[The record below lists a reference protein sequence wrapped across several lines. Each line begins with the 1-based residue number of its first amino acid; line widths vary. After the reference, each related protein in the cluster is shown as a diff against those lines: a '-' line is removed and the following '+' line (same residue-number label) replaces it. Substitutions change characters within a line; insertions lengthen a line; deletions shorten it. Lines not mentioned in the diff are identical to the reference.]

1 MRAKIVCLLILT
13 ATALVADVKLAPP
26 FASHMVLQRDAKLP
40 IWGTADPREKITVR
54 FAGQKR
60 TTRTGDDGRWRVE
73 LSPVSASS
81 KPREFVV
88 TGSRKSPP
96 LTLEDVLV
104 GEVWICG
111 GQSNMERQLGPRPPQ
126 KPIVG
131 WKEEV
136 AAARYPQIR
145 QLYVSQRLAMTPQ
158 ATAEATWTVCSPETA
173 ADFTAVGY
181 FFARDLFN
189 QLEVPIGIIHSSWGG
204 TPVEAWGSAAALKAF
219 PEFDESIHA
228 LAETARDPAAA
239 RKSYDE
245 RLAKWYDAMDPAQH
259 AQRWRDAAFDDQ
271 DWESMKLP
279 GAWEEAGHPGWDG
292 VAWFRRD
299 FDLPA
304 TWKGG
309 DIELRLSAVDD
320 ADTTWVNGHQV
331 GGLTGWNTPRVYR
344 VSGSMLKPSGN
355 VIAVRVLD
363 TGGNGGIWDASLPLQ
378 IVATDGSFAG
388 VSLAGAW
395 RCHFETPLDSAHRP
409 PLDVSQS
416 PGNPTVLYNGM
427 IAPLVPYAIRGVI
440 FYQGEA
446 NADRA
451 LQYRTLFPAMI
462 ADWRRQWQ
470 EGDFPFLFVQI
481 APFREMPPEIREAQL
496 IAWQS
501 TKNTAMV
508 VTIDCGDAADIHPAN
523 KKPVGGRLALAARA
537 LAYQEPVEF
546 SGPVFASSEFK
557 QGRVELHFTH
567 LGSGLVEKDGALTGF
582 TAAGPDG
589 VFHPAKARIAGET
602 VLVTSSEV
610 PRPTSVRYAWENV
623 ASGNLFNR
631 EGLPAS
637 PFRTDV
643 PR

>member
-1 MRAKIVCLLILT
+1 
-13 ATALVADVKLAPP
+13 
-26 FASHMVLQRDAKLP
+26 
-40 IWGTADPREKITVR
+40 
-54 FAGQKR
+54 
-60 TTRTGDDGRWRVE
+60 
-73 LSPVSASS
+73 
-81 KPREFVV
+81 
-88 TGSRKSPP
+88 
-96 LTLEDVLV
+96 
-104 GEVWICG
+104 
-111 GQSNMERQLGPRPPQ
+111 
-126 KPIVG
+126 
-131 WKEEV
+131 
-136 AAARYPQIR
+136 
-145 QLYVSQRLAMTPQ
+145 
-158 ATAEATWTVCSPETA
+158 
-173 ADFTAVGY
+173 
-181 FFARDLFN
+181 
-189 QLEVPIGIIHSSWGG
+189 
-204 TPVEAWGSAAALKAF
+204 
-219 PEFDESIHA
+219 
-228 LAETARDPAAA
+228 
-239 RKSYDE
+239 
-245 RLAKWYDAMDPAQH
+245 
-259 AQRWRDAAFDDQ
+259 
-271 DWESMKLP
+271 
-279 GAWEEAGHPGWDG
+279 
-292 VAWFRRD
+292 
-299 FDLPA
+299 
-304 TWKGG
+304 
-309 DIELRLSAVDD
+309 
-320 ADTTWVNGHQV
+320 
-331 GGLTGWNTPRVYR
+331 
-344 VSGSMLKPSGN
+344 
-355 VIAVRVLD
+355 
-363 TGGNGGIWDASLPLQ
+363 
-378 IVATDGSFAG
+378 
-388 VSLAGAW
+388 
-395 RCHFETPLDSAHRP
+395 
-409 PLDVSQS
+409 
-416 PGNPTVLYNGM
+416 LYNGM